1 MRDPELNLAAFP
13 EETAMAVA
21 LRDSG
26 YAQPAKVSGPFFEEG
41 ESHLWEP
48 YQPPRAAGLLST
60 YQINSA
66 DFS

>member
-1 MRDPELNLAAFP
+1 
-13 EETAMAVA
+13 MAVA

-26 YAQPAKVSGPFFEEG
+26 YAQPAKVSGPFLEEG

-48 YQPPRAAGLLST
+48 YQPPRDAGLLST